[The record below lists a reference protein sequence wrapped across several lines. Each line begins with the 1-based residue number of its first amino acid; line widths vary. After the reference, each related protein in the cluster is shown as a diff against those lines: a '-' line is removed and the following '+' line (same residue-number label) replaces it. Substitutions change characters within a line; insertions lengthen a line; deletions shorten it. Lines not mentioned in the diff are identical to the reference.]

1 MENIILRHK
10 DSLEPVIAD
19 FGLAGYSWEDYPMK
33 TSGTPGY
40 LSPEVFNADKGAVVS
55 SKSDVF
61 SAGVVFHVL
70 LMGRYLFEGKDPQT
84 VF

>member
-1 MENIILRHK
+1 
-10 DSLEPVIAD
+10 
-19 FGLAGYSWEDYPMK
+19 MK

-40 LSPEVFNADKGAVVS
+40 LSPEVIHSEKGMIVS

-70 LMGRYLFEGKDPQT
+70 LMGRYLFDGKDPQT